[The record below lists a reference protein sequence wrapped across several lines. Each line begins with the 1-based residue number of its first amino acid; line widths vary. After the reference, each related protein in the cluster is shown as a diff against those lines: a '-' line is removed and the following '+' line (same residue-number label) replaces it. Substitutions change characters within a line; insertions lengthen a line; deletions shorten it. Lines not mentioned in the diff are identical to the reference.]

1 MSIEDQLLLLRQ
13 LNSTVNGGRGAS
25 VLRSAI
31 YSLERGNVEEAK
43 STLLTDRDKLWQY
56 DYEVKLID
64 KLVNA
69 GLLPI

>member
-1 MSIEDQLLLLRQ
+1 MSIEDQLLLLRS
-13 LNSTVNGGRGAS
+13 LNATVNGGRGAS

-31 YSLERGNVEEAK
+31 RSIERGNVEEARA
-43 STLLTDRDKLWQY
+43 TLLTDRDKLWQY
-56 DYEVKLID
+56 DDENKLID

>member
-1 MSIEDQLLLLRQ
+1 MSIEDQLRILRQ

-25 VLRSAI
+25 ALRSAI
-31 YSLERGNVEEAK
+31 RSLERGNVKETKA
-43 STLLTDRDKLWQY
+43 TLLTDRDKLWQY
-56 DYEVKLID
+56 DYENKLID